1 VAGFLRFSRA
11 AVHKSSPLGTNE
23 KALRRAAKVKMPPAL
38 ALMDLPVTWEGLR
51 GTEKARR

>member
-1 VAGFLRFSRA
+1 VTGR
-11 AVHKSSPLGTNE
+11 
-23 KALRRAAKVKMPPAL
+23 PAL

>member
-1 VAGFLRFSRA
+1 
-11 AVHKSSPLGTNE
+11 
-23 KALRRAAKVKMPPAL
+23 MPPAL